1 MSDEDNYDP
10 PHERFHVEVEEIAPG
25 DATPV
30 EQGTHAP
37 CQQVFPV
44 GPPRGRAAVSAP
56 EGSQRAELEQLRE
69 LEAKIEE
76 DRQQLVHLRAIL

>member
-10 PHERFHVEVEEIAPG
+10 SHERFHVEVEEIALG

-37 CQQVFPV
+37 
-44 GPPRGRAAVSAP
+44 R
-56 EGSQRAELEQLRE
+56 
-69 LEAKIEE
+69 
-76 DRQQLVHLRAIL
+76 